1 MTTPTSPPVAVCY
14 LRLSP
19 KGKPDTGLGIAA
31 QRDQCLR
38 LARNRL
44 EGWQLRWVEEHVTGR
59 LPHRQRPGLAEALRE
74 LDRGDAQGLVVA
86 RLDRL
91 TRRTRDLL
99 EIVDRAHDRGWR
111 LLIRDLDLDTE
122 TPMGR
127 AIVTIIGA
135 VAQLERDL
143 TAQRTE
149 EALAEARRR
158 GTLLGPPTAHAPGT
172 LSEIRD
178 LRDQG
183 HSYQVIADHLN
194 DQGVPTA
201 MGAQWRRNTVMRALR
216 TEERHRVARLAR
228 ETYQRN
234 LFED

>member
-1 MTTPTSPPVAVCY
+1 MTTPASPPVAVCY

-44 EGWQLRWVEEHVTGR
+44 EGWQLRWVEEHVSGR
-59 LPHRQRPGLAEALRE
+59 QPHRKRPGLAEALRD
-74 LDRGDAQGLVVA
+74 LDRGAAQGLVVA

-99 EIVDRAHDRGWR
+99 EIVDRAHDQGWR
-111 LLIRDLDLDTE
+111 LLIRDLDLDTD

-127 AIVTIIGA
+127 AIVTIMGA
-135 VAQLERDL
+135 VAQLEREL
-143 TAQRTE
+143 TVQRTQ
-149 EALAEARRR
+149 EAIAEARRR
-158 GTLLGPPTAHAPGT
+158 GTLFGQPTAHSPGT
-172 LSEIRD
+172 LAEIRS
-178 LRDQG
+178 LREDG
-183 HSYQVIADHLN
+183 HSYQVIADHMN

-201 MGAQWRRNTVMRALR
+201 MGKKWQRNTVMRALR
-216 TEERHRVARLAR
+216 TEERIRAANALRQAH
-228 ETYQRN
+228 QRS
-234 LFED
+234 LFE